1 MRFVL
6 KRLALFVVALF
17 GLSVVVFAA
26 LRILPGDVASVM
38 AGVNSPPERVT
49 QLREQLGLDR
59 PLIAQYFDW
68 MSALARGDFGTSIL
82 TGRSVTSLVGARA
95 SITFPLIIL
104 ALLIALVIG
113 LPLGCAAVLA
123 RSATVRAVFHVL
135 AIVGGAVPALWGG
148 LLLILLFGRGVG
160 LLDVFPSQGF
170 PLDGWGAPGSAISAL
185 VLPAVSVGIIV
196 GASLMRYTR
205 AALGDLASS
214 GYIDMARSCG
224 MTRTQAVLRVGL
236 RLATPQLVSVIG
248 LTFAS
253 MVTGVMVIENLFA
266 LPGIGNGLDRRGQPR
281 PDCRAKRAVPAG
293 RVLFDCRPRGR
304 FVPPRARPA
313 SENRYRHYGG
323 DRMSNVRRATTGGRR
338 AAFVIVLHS
347 MWRRAEGKFALIVL
361 ALWLLI
367 AIVSPF
373 WTPQSLWATDG
384 YHVWAK
390 PSAEHWLGTDGTGA
404 DVFSWLLAGSHT
416 NLVIVL
422 LTVVASMAWGLLLI
436 AAMVARNAALAS
448 SSVVVVDALISV
460 PTVLIALILA
470 VPLGASI
477 AVIVIACG
485 FGYGLNLA
493 RVARPAALLAA
504 RSSYVE
510 SALANGASGWRVLIS
525 HVMPNILPVLAVQL
539 SLSAGTAVLAESG
552 LTYLGIGVP
561 SGVPSWGHSLAT
573 SVKLINVFPLTV
585 VWPGLIVTVVVVA
598 LNIFGDVLRDAIDP
612 VTNPALREIGGE
624 R

>member
-170 PLDGWGAPGSAISAL
+170 PLDGWGTPGSAISAL

-236 RLATPQLVSVIG
+236 RLATPQLV
-248 LTFAS
+248 
-253 MVTGVMVIENLFA
+253 IENLFA
-266 LPGIGNGLDRRGQPR
+266 LPGIGNGLVTDVG
-281 PDCRAKRAVPAG
+281 
-293 RVLFDCRPRGR
+293 
-304 FVPPRARPA
+304 
-313 SENRYRHYGG
+313 NR
-323 DRMSNVRRATTGGRR
+323 D
-338 AAFVIVLHS
+338 
-347 MWRRAEGKFALIVL
+347 
-361 ALWLLI
+361 LI
-367 AIVSPF
+367 AV
-373 WTPQSLWATDG
+373 QSEL
-384 YHVWAK
+384 
-390 PSAEHWLGTDGTGA
+390 
-404 DVFSWLLAGSHT
+404 F
-416 NLVIVL
+416 
-422 LTVVASMAWGLLLI
+422 
-436 AAMVARNAALAS
+436 
-448 SSVVVVDALISV
+448 
-460 PTVLIALILA
+460 
-470 VPLGASI
+470 
-477 AVIVIACG
+477 
-485 FGYGLNLA
+485 
-493 RVARPAALLAA
+493 LLAA
-504 RSSYVE
+504 FFLTVG
-510 SALANGASGWRVLIS
+510 LVVDLFHRVLD
-525 HVMPNILPVLAVQL
+525 PRLK
-539 SLSAGTAVLAESG
+539 TATAITE
-552 LTYLGIGVP
+552 
-561 SGVPSWGHSLAT
+561 
-573 SVKLINVFPLTV
+573 
-585 VWPGLIVTVVVVA
+585 VTA
-598 LNIFGDVLRDAIDP
+598 
-612 VTNPALREIGGE
+612 
-624 R
+624 

>member
-95 SITFPLIIL
+95 S
-104 ALLIALVIG
+104 
-113 LPLGCAAVLA
+113 

-170 PLDGWGAPGSAISAL
+170 PLDGWGTPGSAISAL

-266 LPGIGNGLDRRGQPR
+266 LPGIGNGLVTDVG
-281 PDCRAKRAVPAG
+281 
-293 RVLFDCRPRGR
+293 
-304 FVPPRARPA
+304 
-313 SENRYRHYGG
+313 NR
-323 DRMSNVRRATTGGRR
+323 D
-338 AAFVIVLHS
+338 
-347 MWRRAEGKFALIVL
+347 
-361 ALWLLI
+361 LI
-367 AIVSPF
+367 AV
-373 WTPQSLWATDG
+373 QSEL
-384 YHVWAK
+384 
-390 PSAEHWLGTDGTGA
+390 
-404 DVFSWLLAGSHT
+404 F
-416 NLVIVL
+416 
-422 LTVVASMAWGLLLI
+422 
-436 AAMVARNAALAS
+436 
-448 SSVVVVDALISV
+448 
-460 PTVLIALILA
+460 
-470 VPLGASI
+470 
-477 AVIVIACG
+477 
-485 FGYGLNLA
+485 
-493 RVARPAALLAA
+493 LLAA
-504 RSSYVE
+504 FFLTVG
-510 SALANGASGWRVLIS
+510 LVVDLFHRVLD
-525 HVMPNILPVLAVQL
+525 PRLK
-539 SLSAGTAVLAESG
+539 TATAITE
-552 LTYLGIGVP
+552 
-561 SGVPSWGHSLAT
+561 
-573 SVKLINVFPLTV
+573 
-585 VWPGLIVTVVVVA
+585 VTA
-598 LNIFGDVLRDAIDP
+598 
-612 VTNPALREIGGE
+612 
-624 R
+624 

>member
-1 MRFVL
+1 MN
-6 KRLALFVVALF
+6 
-17 GLSVVVFAA
+17 
-26 LRILPGDVASVM
+26 ASKPAPSSQPVSS
-38 AGVNSPPERVT
+38 AQTTS
-49 QLREQLGLDR
+49 R
-59 PLIAQYFDW
+59 P
-68 MSALARGDFGTSIL
+68 M
-82 TGRSVTSLVGARA
+82 RSVIDVTSTA
-95 SITFPLIIL
+95 TMKT
-104 ALLIALVIG
+104 
-113 LPLGCAAVLA
+113 VLSTIWA
-123 RSATVRAVFHVL
+123 KA
-135 AIVGGAVPALWGG
+135 GGK
-148 LLLILLFGRGVG
+148 
-160 LLDVFPSQGF
+160 
-170 PLDGWGAPGSAISAL
+170 
-185 VLPAVSVGIIV
+185 
-196 GASLMRYTR
+196 Y
-205 AALGDLASS
+205 
-214 GYIDMARSCG
+214 
-224 MTRTQAVLRVGL
+224 
-236 RLATPQLVSVIG
+236 
-248 LTFAS
+248 
-253 MVTGVMVIENLFA
+253 
-266 LPGIGNGLDRRGQPR
+266 
-281 PDCRAKRAVPAG
+281 
-293 RVLFDCRPRGR
+293 
-304 FVPPRARPA
+304 
-313 SENRYRHYGG
+313 
-323 DRMSNVRRATTGGRR
+323 
-338 AAFVIVLHS
+338 
-347 MWRRAEGKFALIVL
+347 ALIVIG
-361 ALWLLI
+361 AWLL
-367 AIVSPF
+367 VSALSLV
-373 WTPQSLWATDG
+373 WTPYSLLDTNGFNAWAS
-384 YHVWAK
+384 
-390 PSAEHWLGTDGTGA
+390 PSAAHPLGTDGTGA

-477 AVIVIACG
+477 AGIVIACG

-493 RVARPAALLAA
+493 RVARPAALLAS

>member
-49 QLREQLGLDR
+49 QLREQLGLNR

-104 ALLIALVIG
+104 GLLIALVIG

-214 GYIDMARSCG
+214 GYIDMACSCG
-224 MTRTQAVLRVGL
+224 MTRTQAVLRVG
-236 RLATPQLVSVIG
+236 
-248 LTFAS
+248 
-253 MVTGVMVIENLFA
+253 
-266 LPGIGNGLDRRGQPR
+266 
-281 PDCRAKRAVPAG
+281 
-293 RVLFDCRPRGR
+293 
-304 FVPPRARPA
+304 
-313 SENRYRHYGG
+313 
-323 DRMSNVRRATTGGRR
+323 
-338 AAFVIVLHS
+338 
-347 MWRRAEGKFALIVL
+347 
-361 ALWLLI
+361 
-367 AIVSPF
+367 
-373 WTPQSLWATDG
+373 
-384 YHVWAK
+384 
-390 PSAEHWLGTDGTGA
+390 
-404 DVFSWLLAGSHT
+404 
-416 NLVIVL
+416 
-422 LTVVASMAWGLLLI
+422 
-436 AAMVARNAALAS
+436 
-448 SSVVVVDALISV
+448 
-460 PTVLIALILA
+460 
-470 VPLGASI
+470 
-477 AVIVIACG
+477 
-485 FGYGLNLA
+485 
-493 RVARPAALLAA
+493 
-504 RSSYVE
+504 
-510 SALANGASGWRVLIS
+510 
-525 HVMPNILPVLAVQL
+525 
-539 SLSAGTAVLAESG
+539 
-552 LTYLGIGVP
+552 
-561 SGVPSWGHSLAT
+561 
-573 SVKLINVFPLTV
+573 
-585 VWPGLIVTVVVVA
+585 
-598 LNIFGDVLRDAIDP
+598 
-612 VTNPALREIGGE
+612 
-624 R
+624 

>member
-266 LPGIGNGLDRRGQPR
+266 LPGIGNGLVIDVG
-281 PDCRAKRAVPAG
+281 
-293 RVLFDCRPRGR
+293 
-304 FVPPRARPA
+304 
-313 SENRYRHYGG
+313 NR
-323 DRMSNVRRATTGGRR
+323 D
-338 AAFVIVLHS
+338 
-347 MWRRAEGKFALIVL
+347 
-361 ALWLLI
+361 LI
-367 AIVSPF
+367 AV
-373 WTPQSLWATDG
+373 QSEL
-384 YHVWAK
+384 
-390 PSAEHWLGTDGTGA
+390 
-404 DVFSWLLAGSHT
+404 F
-416 NLVIVL
+416 
-422 LTVVASMAWGLLLI
+422 
-436 AAMVARNAALAS
+436 
-448 SSVVVVDALISV
+448 
-460 PTVLIALILA
+460 
-470 VPLGASI
+470 
-477 AVIVIACG
+477 
-485 FGYGLNLA
+485 
-493 RVARPAALLAA
+493 LLAA
-504 RSSYVE
+504 FFLTVG
-510 SALANGASGWRVLIS
+510 LVVDLFHRVLD
-525 HVMPNILPVLAVQL
+525 PRLK
-539 SLSAGTAVLAESG
+539 TATAITE
-552 LTYLGIGVP
+552 
-561 SGVPSWGHSLAT
+561 
-573 SVKLINVFPLTV
+573 
-585 VWPGLIVTVVVVA
+585 VTA
-598 LNIFGDVLRDAIDP
+598 
-612 VTNPALREIGGE
+612 
-624 R
+624 

>member
-68 MSALARGDFGTSIL
+68 MSALDRGDFGTSIL

-104 ALLIALVIG
+104 GLLIALAIG

-205 AALGDLASS
+205 AVLGDLASS

-266 LPGIGNGLDRRGQPR
+266 LPGIGNGLVTDVG
-281 PDCRAKRAVPAG
+281 
-293 RVLFDCRPRGR
+293 
-304 FVPPRARPA
+304 
-313 SENRYRHYGG
+313 NR
-323 DRMSNVRRATTGGRR
+323 D
-338 AAFVIVLHS
+338 
-347 MWRRAEGKFALIVL
+347 
-361 ALWLLI
+361 LI
-367 AIVSPF
+367 AV
-373 WTPQSLWATDG
+373 QSEL
-384 YHVWAK
+384 
-390 PSAEHWLGTDGTGA
+390 
-404 DVFSWLLAGSHT
+404 F
-416 NLVIVL
+416 
-422 LTVVASMAWGLLLI
+422 
-436 AAMVARNAALAS
+436 
-448 SSVVVVDALISV
+448 
-460 PTVLIALILA
+460 
-470 VPLGASI
+470 
-477 AVIVIACG
+477 
-485 FGYGLNLA
+485 
-493 RVARPAALLAA
+493 LLAA
-504 RSSYVE
+504 FFLTVG
-510 SALANGASGWRVLIS
+510 LVVDLLHRVLA
-525 HVMPNILPVLAVQL
+525 PRLK
-539 SLSAGTAVLAESG
+539 TATAITE
-552 LTYLGIGVP
+552 
-561 SGVPSWGHSLAT
+561 
-573 SVKLINVFPLTV
+573 
-585 VWPGLIVTVVVVA
+585 VTA
-598 LNIFGDVLRDAIDP
+598 
-612 VTNPALREIGGE
+612 
-624 R
+624 

>member
-104 ALLIALVIG
+104 ALLIALVI
-113 LPLGCAAVLA
+113 GCAAVLA

-266 LPGIGNGLDRRGQPR
+266 LPGIGNGLVTDVG
-281 PDCRAKRAVPAG
+281 
-293 RVLFDCRPRGR
+293 
-304 FVPPRARPA
+304 
-313 SENRYRHYGG
+313 NR
-323 DRMSNVRRATTGGRR
+323 D
-338 AAFVIVLHS
+338 
-347 MWRRAEGKFALIVL
+347 
-361 ALWLLI
+361 LI
-367 AIVSPF
+367 AV
-373 WTPQSLWATDG
+373 QSEL
-384 YHVWAK
+384 
-390 PSAEHWLGTDGTGA
+390 
-404 DVFSWLLAGSHT
+404 F
-416 NLVIVL
+416 
-422 LTVVASMAWGLLLI
+422 
-436 AAMVARNAALAS
+436 
-448 SSVVVVDALISV
+448 
-460 PTVLIALILA
+460 
-470 VPLGASI
+470 
-477 AVIVIACG
+477 
-485 FGYGLNLA
+485 
-493 RVARPAALLAA
+493 LLAA
-504 RSSYVE
+504 FFLTVG
-510 SALANGASGWRVLIS
+510 LVVDLFHRVLD
-525 HVMPNILPVLAVQL
+525 PRLK
-539 SLSAGTAVLAESG
+539 TATAITE
-552 LTYLGIGVP
+552 
-561 SGVPSWGHSLAT
+561 
-573 SVKLINVFPLTV
+573 
-585 VWPGLIVTVVVVA
+585 VTA
-598 LNIFGDVLRDAIDP
+598 
-612 VTNPALREIGGE
+612 
-624 R
+624 

>member
-49 QLREQLGLDR
+49 QLREQLGLNR

-104 ALLIALVIG
+104 GLLIALVIG
-113 LPLGCAAVLA
+113 FAAVLT

-266 LPGIGNGLDRRGQPR
+266 LPGIGNGLVTDVG
-281 PDCRAKRAVPAG
+281 
-293 RVLFDCRPRGR
+293 
-304 FVPPRARPA
+304 
-313 SENRYRHYGG
+313 NR
-323 DRMSNVRRATTGGRR
+323 D
-338 AAFVIVLHS
+338 
-347 MWRRAEGKFALIVL
+347 
-361 ALWLLI
+361 LI
-367 AIVSPF
+367 AV
-373 WTPQSLWATDG
+373 QSEL
-384 YHVWAK
+384 
-390 PSAEHWLGTDGTGA
+390 
-404 DVFSWLLAGSHT
+404 F
-416 NLVIVL
+416 
-422 LTVVASMAWGLLLI
+422 
-436 AAMVARNAALAS
+436 
-448 SSVVVVDALISV
+448 
-460 PTVLIALILA
+460 
-470 VPLGASI
+470 
-477 AVIVIACG
+477 
-485 FGYGLNLA
+485 
-493 RVARPAALLAA
+493 LLAA
-504 RSSYVE
+504 FFLTVG
-510 SALANGASGWRVLIS
+510 LVVDLLHRVLD
-525 HVMPNILPVLAVQL
+525 PRLK
-539 SLSAGTAVLAESG
+539 TATAITE
-552 LTYLGIGVP
+552 
-561 SGVPSWGHSLAT
+561 
-573 SVKLINVFPLTV
+573 
-585 VWPGLIVTVVVVA
+585 VTA
-598 LNIFGDVLRDAIDP
+598 
-612 VTNPALREIGGE
+612 
-624 R
+624 